1 LERVRR
7 TVSVG
12 TSFELAALEDA
23 LLGFH
28 RLYNVRPD
36 RVLCAPDVLL
46 RLAALTARG
55 GDDALRRDLRWSGIR
70 VTSAI
75 LAPGTLVLEGEVD
88 DVKMGDW

>member
-1 LERVRR
+1 LERVRK
-7 TVSVG
+7 TVTVG
-12 TSFELAALEDA
+12 ASFEVTALDDA

-46 RLAALTARG
+46 RLAALVARER
-55 GDDALRRDLRWSGIR
+55 DDALRRDLRWSGIR
-70 VTSAI
+70 VSSAI

-88 DVKMGDW
+88 DVRMGDW